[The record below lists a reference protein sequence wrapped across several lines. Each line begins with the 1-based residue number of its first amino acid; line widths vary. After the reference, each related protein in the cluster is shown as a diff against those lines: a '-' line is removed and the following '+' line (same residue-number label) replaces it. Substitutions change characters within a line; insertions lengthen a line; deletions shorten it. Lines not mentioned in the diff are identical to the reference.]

1 MQCVGYHKNSA
12 DIAKI
17 IKDFF
22 VQNILYISVRGSLKS
37 KTSLVAI
44 VSGLL
49 LLIFKKAGKFHSE
62 TAVVIYVGTW
72 HSSRSIHCLKAVF
85 FNSS

>member
-37 KTSLVAI
+37 KTSHVAI
-44 VSGLL
+44 VSGF
-49 LLIFKKAGKFHSE
+49 I
-62 TAVVIYVGTW
+62 VIAYFQEGW
-72 HSSRSIHCLKAVF
+72 QISW
-85 FNSS
+85 